1 MADVME
7 KSSVLD
13 AQPPSLPVQPKQQLQ
28 QEAAPPI
35 QPPAPQQQPPPPPQQ
50 QQQQQ
55 QQQQKPEPSKQ
66 VPATGPERA
75 NQEQKEGDNDSGVDE
90 STQEKDRNG
99 PISPS
104 SPVKTPTSTSSKAD
118 KSGISRPPSATPSNK
133 SASKSRSASKNRLL
147 LKTPEPEPVKKVP
160 MNKVQVGHA
169 PSPNLKAVRSK
180 IGSLDNATYKPGGGH
195 VKIESK
201 KVEIKAAPRIEA
213 KNDKYMPKGGEK
225 KYWKAPRIQRA
236 TTLTSSMSLPAE
248 CLVLSVSMPSLN
260 SEPKR
265 PKSAGPKKKPSQ
277 AVHQKPFRLY

>member
-1 MADVME
+1 MADVLE
-7 KSSVLD
+7 KSSLLD
-13 AQPPSLPVQPKQQLQ
+13 AVPPLGDPHPPLPHQQLQ
-28 QEAAPPI
+28 QEAAAAANAA
-35 QPPAPQQQPPPPPQQ
+35 PPAPPQQQQPPPHQQQQPQQ
-50 QQQQQ
+50 QQL
-55 QQQQKPEPSKQ
+55 QQKP
-66 VPATGPERA
+66 ANARA
-75 NQEQKEGDNDSGVDE
+75 NQDQKEGDNDSGVDE

-99 PISPS
+99 PNSPS
-104 SPVKTPTSTSSKAD
+104 SPVKTPTSTSSKPD
-118 KSGISRPPSATPSNK
+118 KSGTSRPPSATPSNK
-133 SASKSRSASKNRLL
+133 SAPKSRSASKNRLL

-201 KVEIKAAPRIEA
+201 KIDIKAAPRIEA

-265 PKSAGPKKKPSQ
+265 PKSAGPKKKPGQ
-277 AVHQKPFRLY
+277 AVHSKPFRLY